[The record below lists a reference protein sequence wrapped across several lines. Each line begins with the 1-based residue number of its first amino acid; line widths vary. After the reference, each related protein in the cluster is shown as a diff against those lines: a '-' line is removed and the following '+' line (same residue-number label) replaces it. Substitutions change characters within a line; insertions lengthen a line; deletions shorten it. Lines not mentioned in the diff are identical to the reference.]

1 VLQAQIDKLT
11 AEKKKKDE
19 QAAAAVAAPQ
29 V

>member
-19 QAAAAVAAPQ
+19 EAATAVAAPQ